1 MYMIIIERSYVLQNQ
16 KNENKI
22 FYIYRLC
29 KITHMPNFDIGT
41 FVQGIL
47 VKELN
52 IILYCYAQNRFA

>member
-1 MYMIIIERSYVLQNQ
+1 MIIIERSYVP
-16 KNENKI
+16 ENKNKN
-22 FYIYRLC
+22 FYIYRLW